1 MALSVGTAVT
11 TDTHRPGPIGWQ
23 GGDKSFAAN
32 ELQSDVCGVAR
43 RLLPNGVK
51 ALQAADLAALIDL
64 HPISELRKGIDAMA
78 TATKTTSKIRLQP
91 MGERL
96 VVQREEGESKTAG
109 GIVLPDSAK
118 EKPARGTVIA
128 IGTGKLLDDGTRSK
142 SQLKNGDRVLF
153 TSYAGENVE
162 IDDVE
167 YLLMREDDI
176 LAVIE

>member
-1 MALSVGTAVT
+1 
-11 TDTHRPGPIGWQ
+11 
-23 GGDKSFAAN
+23 
-32 ELQSDVCGVAR
+32 
-43 RLLPNGVK
+43 
-51 ALQAADLAALIDL
+51 
-64 HPISELRKGIDAMA
+64 MA
-78 TATKTTSKIRLQP
+78 TATKSKTQIRLQP
-91 MGERL
+91 LGERL
-96 VVQREEGESKTAG
+96 VIQREQSESTTAG

-142 SQLKNGDRVLF
+142 SQLKAGDRVLF

-176 LAVIE
+176 LAVVE

>member
-1 MALSVGTAVT
+1 
-11 TDTHRPGPIGWQ
+11 
-23 GGDKSFAAN
+23 
-32 ELQSDVCGVAR
+32 
-43 RLLPNGVK
+43 
-51 ALQAADLAALIDL
+51 
-64 HPISELRKGIDAMA
+64 MA
-78 TATKTTSKIRLQP
+78 TATKSKPQVRLQP
-91 MGERL
+91 LGERL
-96 VVQREEGESKTAG
+96 VIQREEGETTTSG

-142 SQLKNGDRVLF
+142 SQLKAGDRVLF
-153 TSYAGENVE
+153 TSYAGEHVE